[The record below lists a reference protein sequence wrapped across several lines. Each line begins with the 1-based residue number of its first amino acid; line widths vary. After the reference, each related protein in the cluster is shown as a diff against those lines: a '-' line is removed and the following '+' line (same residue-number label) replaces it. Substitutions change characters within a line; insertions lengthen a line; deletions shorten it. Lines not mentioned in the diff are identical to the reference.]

1 MERNEI
7 IQKVV
12 EAIKKVLDASNVNA
26 NFAFSEDVQLFQTG
40 LEFSSIDV
48 VMLVVELEEIF
59 GVQWPDEL
67 LTFNDILTIG
77 QVIDI
82 IDHCLKEEKV

>member
-12 EAIKKVLDASNVNA
+12 EAIKKVLGASNVNA

-40 LEFSSIDV
+40 LEFSSIDG
-48 VMLVVELEEIF
+48 VMLVVELEKIF
-59 GVQWPDEL
+59 GIQWPDEL

-82 IDHCLKEEKV
+82 IDHCLKEKKV

>member
-12 EAIKKVLDASNVNA
+12 EAIKKVLGASNVNA

>member
-7 IQKVV
+7 IQKVI
-12 EAIKKVLDASNVNA
+12 EAIKKVLGASNVNA

-77 QVIDI
+77 QVINI